1 MTGLV
6 AFIILEGISVTPPP
20 TFTGGCPH
28 HSLILE
34 L

>member
-28 HSLILE
+28 SLILE